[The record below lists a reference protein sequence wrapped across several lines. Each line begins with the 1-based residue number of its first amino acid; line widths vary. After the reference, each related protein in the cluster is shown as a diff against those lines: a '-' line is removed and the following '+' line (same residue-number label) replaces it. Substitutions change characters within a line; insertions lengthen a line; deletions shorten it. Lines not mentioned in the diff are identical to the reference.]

1 MILAR
6 TDVNAEDAK
15 GRLNGGRSS
24 DHTRLSA
31 PNVAT
36 RPQAKTA
43 FLATYTIDDVGAY
56 IGGPCVSRR

>member
-31 PNVAT
+31 LNVAT

-43 FLATYTIDDVGAY
+43 FLDTYTIDDVGAY
-56 IGGPCVSRR
+56 I